1 MTRNMP
7 KPGTIMP
14 NSGTLVRNSRTANA
28 GFAMTLTLW
37 LIVGGL
43 LVSGV
48 GLLWYGYTS
57 RGEKIELLTV
67 DRDGWKALAESRAET
82 VSRLTTAN
90 ESNVASVRE
99 LSAKLSEAIG
109 QANAADAAAAR
120 AIASQRQ
127 AERAARIAMD
137 TLRHERERAYAQDE
151 CREWAEA
158 AVCGPVADGL
168 RRQWSGQGYGGDG
181 RGTGAGGSAPVR
193 PAAPGSG

>member
-1 MTRNMP
+1 VKRN
-7 KPGTIMP
+7 
-14 NSGTLVRNSRTANA
+14 

-43 LVSGV
+43 MVSGF

-67 DRDGWKALAESRAET
+67 DRDGWKVLAESRAET

-168 RRQWSGQGYGGDG
+168 RRQWSGQGHGGDG
-181 RGTGAGGSAPVR
+181 SGAGAGGSAAVR
-193 PAAPGSG
+193 PATPGAG